1 MHQDGDQSVPP
12 NVLFPEYEIVTEPEP
27 QADIITTSQD
37 EESETHCNL
46 KETRETFSTEELE
59 SMALK
64 ATKDDDHF
72 QAFKDR
78 VNLEPDQVSNCI
90 AGITERKWR

>member
-1 MHQDGDQSVPP
+1 M
-12 NVLFPEYEIVTEPEP
+12 LFPEYEIVTEPEP
-27 QADIITTSQD
+27 QADSTTIED
-37 EESETHCNL
+37 EESKTHHNL

-64 ATKDDDHF
+64 ATKDDDLF

-78 VNLEPDQVSNCI
+78 VNLEPDQVSDCI
-90 AGITERKWR
+90 AGIPEKK